1 MRSNSIFSVFWLTSS
16 IRSLDG
22 AEHPLELYDVG
33 PNTELNQNLDLLMSS
48 TSFRNT
54 NKKVTKNFQFK
65 FSVETHIQIDV
76 GVECDFHVV
85 LRIKGLAIAFP
96 VVSQSADGAS
106 QTSSVGVGPEF
117 GSRGEEQ
124 SQNGSQSGN
133 IGQQRS
139 AAGDDSV
146 RVQLCPDLMWGT
158 TKPIRFSSI
167 EKIIKNR

>member
-22 AEHPLELYDVG
+22 AEHPLKLYDVG

-48 TSFRNT
+48 TSFFET
-54 NKKVTKNFQFK
+54 QKSYQK
-65 FSVETHIQIDV
+65 FPIQISVETHIQIDFS
-76 GVECDFHVV
+76 VECDFHVV